1 MATEKIIELRKEY
14 SRIISKSKQQAKK
27 SECLWCGKKITRFC
41 NSHSVPQCVLKNIDL
56 DGKLD
61 YFNAMLNL
69 PLINEDK
76 GIGEAGTFKLI
87 CNDCDNKIFQDYE
100 ELSKLESPPTEVMLE
115 EIALKNVLMMLNKR
129 YFEIELYHTL
139 EKEYNVPYPYDVKQE
154 ANALDERDFWLDF
167 LRIKEMRNSSG
178 QTKGAYKMFFWNKL
192 DYVIPIAFQ
201 GLVTLYG
208 DLEGNLVTDTYI
220 HLRTL

>member
-1 MATEKIIELRKEY
+1 M
-14 SRIISKSKQQAKK
+14 
-27 SECLWCGKKITRFC
+27 
-41 NSHSVPQCVLKNIDL
+41 KNIDL

-100 ELSKLESPPTEVMLE
+100 ELNKLDYPPTEVMLK

-139 EKEYNVPYPYDVKQE
+139 EKDYNVPYPYDVKQE

-178 QTKGAYKMFFWNKL
+178 QTKGAYKMFFGTN
-192 DYVIPIAFQ
+192 
-201 GLVTLYG
+201 
-208 DLEGNLVTDTYI
+208 
-220 HLRTL
+220 

>member
-1 MATEKIIELRKEY
+1 MKGDWKLATEKIIVLRKEY

-129 YFEIELYHTL
+129 YFEIE
-139 EKEYNVPYPYDVKQE
+139 
-154 ANALDERDFWLDF
+154 
-167 LRIKEMRNSSG
+167 
-178 QTKGAYKMFFWNKL
+178 
-192 DYVIPIAFQ
+192 
-201 GLVTLYG
+201 
-208 DLEGNLVTDTYI
+208 
-220 HLRTL
+220 